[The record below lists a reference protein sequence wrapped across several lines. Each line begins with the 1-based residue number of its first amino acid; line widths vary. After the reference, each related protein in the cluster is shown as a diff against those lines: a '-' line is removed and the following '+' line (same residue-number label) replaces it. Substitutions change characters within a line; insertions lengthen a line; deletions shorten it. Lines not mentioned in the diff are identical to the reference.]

1 MRRCDG
7 VIDPV
12 KPNFGRTMTK
22 VPILHSFAYALDYR
36 REQLSDGQLDIPFP
50 EESPREV
57 FPTVRRGAK

>member
-1 MRRCDG
+1 
-7 VIDPV
+7 
-12 KPNFGRTMTK
+12 MTK